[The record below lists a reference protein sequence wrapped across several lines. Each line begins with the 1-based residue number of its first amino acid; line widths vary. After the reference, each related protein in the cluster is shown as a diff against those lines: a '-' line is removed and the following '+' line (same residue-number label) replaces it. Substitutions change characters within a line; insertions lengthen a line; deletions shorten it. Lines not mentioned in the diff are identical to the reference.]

1 MGRPRKMSSRFRK
14 KTLFFPQRILLRMH
28 FLAAACLGVTQKKRP
43 DILKNYY
50 RVLSFYRIH
59 MVCIVTCTMQPEYTI
74 VHCMKVWYRC
84 VYTYQ
89 HLIHFNFQYYLL
101 FFSIYVLEQHDLQ
114 YEGKS
119 VFKHRTIFPFSSY
132 FCRPKVVHL
141 IMFQGIGV
149 FFKTH
154 ASIHI
159 NLQCSNLVLSMDL
172 LYFPFANVLRY
183 WMQSVYLLGTMCK
196 LQVFTMQWN
205 VQNQLQEIHISHCS
219 DSSGICTTV
228 V

>member
-1 MGRPRKMSSRFRK
+1 MKWDDREKCPADSEK
-14 KTLFFPQRILLRMH
+14 KLYFFHRGFFSECISWLP
-28 FLAAACLGVTQKKRP
+28 GGDPEKRP

-74 VHCMKVWYRC
+74 VHYMKVWYRC

-149 FFKTH
+149 FLKLMLVCI
-154 ASIHI
+154 SI
-159 NLQCSNLVLSMDL
+159 C
-172 LYFPFANVLRY
+172 
-183 WMQSVYLLGTMCK
+183 
-196 LQVFTMQWN
+196 N
-205 VQNQLQEIHISHCS
+205 VQIWCCPRTCCIFHLQMS
-219 DSSGICTTV
+219 
-228 V
+228 

>member
-1 MGRPRKMSSRFRK
+1 MSPKWNGTTAKNVQQIQK
-14 KTLFFPQRILLRMH
+14 KNFIFSTEDSSQNAFPG
-28 FLAAACLGVTQKKRP
+28 CLGVTQKKRP

-154 ASIHI
+154 ASMHA
-159 NLQCSNLVLSMDL
+159 NLVLSKDL